1 MCNTTGAT
9 SKAETA
15 DPSGASEFIPG
26 LSGVSD
32 ASPFLFCVVVCGP
45 LFVFPFYYFPSCE
58 FECCSWQGALDA
70 LLCDKIC

>member
-1 MCNTTGAT
+1 M
-9 SKAETA
+9 
-15 DPSGASEFIPG
+15 PG

-70 LLCDKIC
+70 LLCDHDVNNVNTDILLLVQRKY